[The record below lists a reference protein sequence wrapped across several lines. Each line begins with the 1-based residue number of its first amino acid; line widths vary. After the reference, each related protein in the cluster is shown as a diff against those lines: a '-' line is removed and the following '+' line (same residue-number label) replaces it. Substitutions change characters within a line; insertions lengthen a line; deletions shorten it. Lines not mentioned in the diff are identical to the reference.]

1 MSDPAEDPQTPERK
15 KLTPNEIIRG
25 AVAVVTMIVVT
36 WLIIDIYYAKFGMV
50 VALVVSGIAI
60 FVLASLYFS
69 IFSKKKR

>member
-15 KLTPNEIIRG
+15 KLTPNEIIMG

-50 VALVVSGIAI
+50 GALVVSGIAI

-69 IFSKKKR
+69 IFSKRKR